1 MAITVK
7 HFKKPADNYLFAL
20 TERMGMWDCCFVF
33 ELLRITLT
41 SQPHRNNQTKIDLLG
56 KSVKVWPS

>member
-1 MAITVK
+1 MAA
-7 HFKKPADNYLFAL
+7 KKLVPFTWQLLSSISKRPADNYLFAL

-41 SQPHRNNQTKIDLLG
+41 SQPHRNNQN
-56 KSVKVWPS
+56 